1 MTNNSAEQMRQLIE
15 AVDHVAEPIEEAKPF
30 SLLAQLKTVY
40 KGLGNPS
47 ATKTQVQLNNYA
59 NTLYSQWQ
67 RDSQLLQR
75 NRAGGQ
81 PLTANDF
88 ITWYGKSGRES
99 GRADPAHVNLVR
111 AAMNQLGIKRDQP
124 MTDDQ
129 LASLVK
135 QIAKIV
141 LTQHYKVSSGL
152 LNNASEAEEQQV
164 FALFGKIDDWILRNK
179 NRLSLKVVAQII
191 NRILQSEGVSDKD
204 AKEILDN
211 AFADTVRATP
221 QSYTLPQ
228 GRNKFNQTN
237 ATILSK
243 ESEISDLLRALPIL
257 LHKVIKAKQDLGLT
271 GSSAAQPTL
280 GAGPPAAQP
289 KAQPTPA
296 DVAASFNKWNTT
308 LQPLGFSADE
318 IRRIVDREIFGTP
331 TP

>member
-1 MTNNSAEQMRQLIE
+1 MTNNPAEQMRQLIE
-15 AVDHVAEPIEEAKPF
+15 AVDHVVEPIEEAKPF
-30 SLLAQLKTVY
+30 PLLTQLKTVAL
-40 KGLGNPS
+40 GLGNPS
-47 ATKTQVQLNNYA
+47 ATKTQVQLNKYA
-59 NTLYSQWQ
+59 NVIYSQWQ

-141 LTQHYKVSSGL
+141 LSQHYKVSSGL

-179 NRLSLKVVAQII
+179 NRLSLKLVAQII
-191 NRILQSEGVSDKD
+191 NRILQSEGVSNQD
-204 AKEILDN
+204 AVEILDN
-211 AFADTVRATP
+211 AFADTINTARP
-221 QSYTLPQ
+221 QGLPLPQ
-228 GRNKFNQTN
+228 GYNGFKQIN
-237 ATILSK
+237 ATILSN
-243 ESEISDLLRALPIL
+243 ESEIADLLRALPLL

-271 GSSAAQPTL
+271 GSSAAQPTTTQ
-280 GAGPPAAQP
+280 PTAQP
-289 KAQPTPA
+289 TAQPTPQTPDPQA
-296 DVAASFNKWNTT
+296 LIDLVNRLRAGGLPDPMIQSIIPQF
-308 LQPLGFSADE
+308 
-318 IRRIVDREIFGTP
+318 FGGNP
-331 TP
+331 